1 MSESSQQGTTPAEL
15 AIELAVA
22 MSRLRA
28 RIRTESGGPGEGI
41 TVSQVAM
48 MRRLVERGPMSA
60 SDLAASEHVSQ
71 QAVAQRIEM
80 LRPMDVLVL
89 SPDPNDRRRKLVSLT
104 PKGRDLLARLSES
117 EEEWLARAI
126 SGSVGPEELPALSSA
141 IQLLDRIASYD
152 LGNRGVLR

>member
-1 MSESSQQGTTPAEL
+1 
-15 AIELAVA
+15 
-22 MSRLRA
+22 
-28 RIRTESGGPGEGI
+28 
-41 TVSQVAM
+41 
-48 MRRLVERGPMSA
+48 
-60 SDLAASEHVSQ
+60 
-71 QAVAQRIEM
+71 
-80 LRPMDVLVL
+80 MDVLVL
-89 SPDPNDRRRKLVSLT
+89 SPDPNDRRRQLVSLT